1 MIEHPLE
8 LDYDRT
14 LVGLDEAGRGPMA
27 GPLVVA
33 GVVFP
38 NGYTNTTLD
47 DSKNLRRKKEK
58 LCTL

>member
-38 NGYTNTTLD
+38 NGYTNTALD
-47 DSKNLRRKKEK
+47 DSKK
-58 LCTL
+58 LTE